1 MDDPGTYSI
10 AGRLAM
16 AAFVMIAPTI
26 LFLGLV
32 RGLERL
38 RDDAFLL
45 EWAHEAGRDPEDL
58 ANDDVIAVLARG
70 AGIEP
75 DRSGTGPCPVCG
87 GSNRPDAT
95 YCEEC
100 LGRLS

>member
-45 EWAHEAGRDPEDL
+45 EWAHDEGRDPDEL
-58 ANDDVIAVLARG
+58 VNDDVMAVLAGG

-75 DRSGTGPCPVCG
+75 DRSAHGRCPVCG
-87 GSNRPDAT
+87 HSNRADAT
-95 YCEEC
+95 DCTVC